1 MNKAYL
7 INLLINK
14 DYDNLEKKLK
24 ELYPQIDGINWEAD
38 KDGDIDLHI
47 VFVKMPYMLPF
58 SGSSYA
64 HFSDLITT
72 ENGMG
77 LIDIMKECR
86 IIEKEDVYEQYS
98 SLEAENYA
106 HDLENRGYDVD
117 QFEDLY
123 GDDYVNALWDIIQE
137 IKEKEELA

>member
-1 MNKAYL
+1 MTDK
-7 INLLINK
+7 LLALFQNQEFDK
-14 DYDNLEKKLK
+14 LEEELKKI
-24 ELYPQIDGINWEAD
+24 YPQIDGIEWEAD
-38 KDGDIDLHI
+38 HDGDIALHI

-77 LIDIMKECR
+77 LTDIMKECR
-86 IIEKEDVYEQYS
+86 VIKKEDVYEQYS

-117 QFEDLY
+117 QFEDMY
-123 GDDYVNALWDIIQE
+123 GDDYVNALWNIIQE
-137 IKEKEELA
+137 IKEKEGLA